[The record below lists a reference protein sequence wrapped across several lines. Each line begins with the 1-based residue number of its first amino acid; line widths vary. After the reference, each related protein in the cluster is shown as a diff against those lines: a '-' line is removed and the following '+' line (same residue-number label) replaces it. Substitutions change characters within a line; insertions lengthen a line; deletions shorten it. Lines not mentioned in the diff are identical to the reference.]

1 MRSAPAHMAST
12 TSLIVVPEALPMARI
27 RSIGQSWAA
36 KRRDPVID
44 WLKIVRGA

>member
-1 MRSAPAHMAST
+1 VAP
-12 TSLIVVPEALPMARI
+12 VALPIPRS

-36 KRRDPVID
+36 KRREPVMF